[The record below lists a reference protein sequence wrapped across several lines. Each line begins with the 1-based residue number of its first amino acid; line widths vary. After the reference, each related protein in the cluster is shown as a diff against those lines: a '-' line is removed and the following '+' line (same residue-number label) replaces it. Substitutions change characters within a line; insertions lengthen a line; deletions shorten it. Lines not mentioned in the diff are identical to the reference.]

1 MFGLTDMIDNALDVT
16 IGLVTF
22 GEYGDISQRKVAN
35 LLADGIE
42 VAALATAFG
51 VTEDVILKMVED

>member
-1 MFGLTDMIDNALDVT
+1 MIDNALDVT